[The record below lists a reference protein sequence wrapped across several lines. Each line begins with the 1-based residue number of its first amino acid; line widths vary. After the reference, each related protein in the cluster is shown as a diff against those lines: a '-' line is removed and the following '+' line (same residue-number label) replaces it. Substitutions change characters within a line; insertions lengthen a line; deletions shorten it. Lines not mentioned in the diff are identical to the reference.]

1 MLLWLQPTGF
11 VVGGDSPNSSIHQN
25 STIGT
30 ADDGEKGSKIRQRR
44 RQAFGRQLLHILFA
58 TTVVVSTMS
67 VFIVKYHH
75 SPKIRGHVSRTTE
88 ASTSNVHADP
98 KHMSQHHKHHH
109 HDTKRAGVQEIND
122 HHNEQH
128 EVTFDTLPVN
138 SIYRLSMKDSN
149 GILQSLSQYIG
160 MVTLVVNTACK

>member
-11 VVGGDSPNSSIHQN
+11 VVGGDGSEYGNSNTGI
-25 STIGT
+25 STTT
-30 ADDGEKGSKIRQRR
+30 ADDGEKGGKIQRQRR
-44 RQAFGRQLLHILFA
+44 RQAFGRQILHILFA

-75 SPKIRGHVSRTTE
+75 SPKIRGHVSRK
-88 ASTSNVHADP
+88 SDTSSLKARNDHNN
-98 KHMSQHHKHHH
+98 KRHQQQQRN
-109 HDTKRAGVQEIND
+109 TKRAGVNEIISN
-122 HHNEQH
+122 HNLH
-128 EVTFDTLPVN
+128 DLNLDTLPVN

-149 GILQSLSQYIG
+149 GIVQSLSQYIG